1 HLVIHISTGEIFIFL
16 CNNKWRDYYLD
27 VLLGLENEVWVGER
41 MYIKSLL
48 TFCLVIGINHKQAKE
63 EEEESDEM
71 YPDTKYEA
79 VPNCLASKM
88 WWPVCASNGKNYAN
102 LDVFECARKI
112 EPDLHIVNE
121 DGPCTSIS
129 SVERNEIKRR

>member
-1 HLVIHISTGEIFIFL
+1 
-16 CNNKWRDYYLD
+16 
-27 VLLGLENEVWVGER
+27 

-48 TFCLVIGINHKQAKE
+48 TFCLVIGIVKTETTSKQE
-63 EEEESDEM
+63 EEDEESDEM

-79 VPNCLASKM
+79 VPNCLASRM

-121 DGPCTSIS
+121 DGPCIS